1 MREGDPALINGLL
14 AKADPEKVFLVIG
27 HRLTGQEG
35 YLAAQNRGRF
45 RIFAVVPR
53 ELSQAEIG
61 RLQESGVSVRISD
74 ENAAMGLYKTF
85 ADEIFDR
92 YEAALLAFDGN
103 SAAMNLIQE
112 AKNGRKKARIYLNT
126 RSRDLAAKGSVLEGY
141 VRPLGE
147 ARREWED

>member
-1 MREGDPALINGLL
+1 M
-14 AKADPEKVFLVIG
+14 FLVVG

-147 ARREWED
+147 ARREWEG